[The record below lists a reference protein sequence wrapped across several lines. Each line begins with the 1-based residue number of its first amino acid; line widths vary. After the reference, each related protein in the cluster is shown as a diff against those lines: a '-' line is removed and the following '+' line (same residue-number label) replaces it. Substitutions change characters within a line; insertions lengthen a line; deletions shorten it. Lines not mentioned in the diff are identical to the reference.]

1 MQLDGCTCTAVSK
14 HGRGM
19 FSLGLRKINYAV
31 AICPA
36 AGKGLKK
43 TK

>member
-19 FSLGLRKINYAV
+19 LSLGLRKINYAV
-31 AICPA
+31 AIA

>member
-1 MQLDGCTCTAVSK
+1 MVAHAQLFQNMEEVCYLWAQKT
-14 HGRGM
+14 
-19 FSLGLRKINYAV
+19 NYAV